1 MDLFFC
7 ESCGFVPTK
16 TKRSAFHT
24 EGEKK
29 KVGPTVEKK
38 KVQRH
43 APFGLAGKGQMPQ
56 VIQENALFSVG
67 SFGCEA
73 CSSGVVVGYNTQE
86 SCHFS

>member
-1 MDLFFC
+1 VL
-7 ESCGFVPTK
+7 SILK
-16 TKRSAFHT
+16 
-24 EGEKK
+24 EKK
-29 KVGPTVEKK
+29 KVWPTVEKK

-56 VIQENALFSVG
+56 AIQENALFSMG
-67 SFGCEA
+67 SFGCDCEA